1 MHFQWCE
8 QPLGATVSHIDR
20 EKVVPSTYDIL
31 TLYRTSSL
39 CGGREL
45 ITSRGRSSANRLNR
59 SRSDRIEARSSLFPA
74 PTTMNIDFFLEY
86 TCRDGRRVNYTWR
99 LFDGF
104 DEIVSTKNGRAPP
117 NGSDV
122 LIIRRLE
129 GTGDWRPGAAT
140 GHRAR
145 SKPTPRICR

>member
-1 MHFQWCE
+1 
-8 QPLGATVSHIDR
+8 
-20 EKVVPSTYDIL
+20 
-31 TLYRTSSL
+31 
-39 CGGREL
+39 
-45 ITSRGRSSANRLNR
+45 
-59 SRSDRIEARSSLFPA
+59 
-74 PTTMNIDFFLEY
+74 MNIDSFLEY
-86 TCRDGRRVNYTWR
+86 TCRDGYRVIYTWQ

-117 NGSDV
+117 NESDV
-122 LIIRRLE
+122 QLIMRRLE